1 MAIKKIVNISF
12 VITALGFSFFT
23 FFTSDQKFL
32 IVKSFLALLLM
43 VLGVICYR
51 VKSEK

>member
-1 MAIKKIVNISF
+1 MAIKKVVNTAF

-43 VLGVICYR
+43 VLAVICYK